1 MMLLRLNTHT
11 LTKANS
17 SELLLIQ
24 IKYSHV
30 NSEKNG
36 YHLD

>member
-1 MMLLRLNTHT
+1 MMLLRVNTHT

-24 IKYSHV
+24 IKYSYV

-36 YHLD
+36 YNID